1 MINKEFTPRIRAR
14 QVTAQTD
21 ILVFMVLFF
30 LSLFLWTNVALSQ
43 AETPTPAATAP
54 PSVTAEIETAK
65 SFEESYKEGVQHY
78 QNKSF
83 DKAQASFQNALLLN
97 SLNLSTLTNLGLVS
111 FELGNKGLAIAY
123 LRRALEIDGDFS
135 PAKLAYD
142 YIWSQLEVKEVPHR
156 IETYETLRE
165 NFLIPFSL
173 SDYLW
178 FGGFCF
184 IISGW
189 LLIRYLGQKR
199 RALQDELPL
208 PQFPSVGTIVFILFI
223 VVFIF
228 TGLKIY
234 DLNLPRATVIA
245 AKVSLKTAPSDSE
258 TSLLELSQGFEVILR
273 KAESDWLQVTYPGGP
288 TGWLKKTDLMVT
300 TQKGI

>member
-21 ILVFMVLFF
+21 ILEFMVLFF

-43 AETPTPAATAP
+43 VDTTQ
-54 PSVTAEIETAK
+54 PSVPTATEAPK
-65 SFEESYKEGVQHY
+65 SFEDNYKEGVQHY

-83 DKAQASFQNALLLN
+83 DKAQASFQNALLLS

-123 LRRALEIDGDFS
+123 LRRALEIDWDFS
-135 PAKLAYD
+135 PARAAYD

-156 IETYETLRE
+156 IETYETIRE
-165 NFLIPFSL
+165 NFLSPFSL
-173 SDYLW
+173 TEYLW

-184 IISGW
+184 LISGW

-208 PQFPSVGTIVFILFI
+208 PQFPSVGAIVFTLFI
-223 VVFIF
+223 VVFLF

-234 DLNLPRATVIA
+234 DLNLPRATIIA
-245 AKVSLKTAPSDSE
+245 AKVSLKTAPSESE
-258 TSLLELSQGFEVILR
+258 TNLLELSQGFEVILR
-273 KAESDWLQVTYPGGP
+273 KVDSDWLQVTYPGGP
-288 TGWLKKTDLMVT
+288 TGWVKKTDLMVT
-300 TQKGI
+300 SQKGI